1 MNYENLT
8 KETLPVEFQ
17 NRIERFNR
25 LFSAATDHSF
35 EEDDLFEYEM
45 LCIKQALSFSEF
57 FQDFGDEQ
65 YQDFLKQYESL
76 YDLVDAIKDKLQF
89 FDNSSMVISDTSNV
103 KVYKFNSQTQLY
115 VYIPYYINGVKNPLI
130 DITFPDNSFLQ
141 ATVNYRPLLTKG
153 KHEFRFVSS
162 DVSGNFADS
171 VLNTVVVDDQMKI
184 MDMANYPN
192 PMKTETN
199 FMFRLSGELNP
210 SSCKLKIYT
219 VTGRLIKEIN
229 APASVGYNNIFWDGK
244 DTDGDYLANG
254 TYLYK
259 FVIQGDSQTETSI
272 QKLAILR

>member
-1 MNYENLT
+1 
-8 KETLPVEFQ
+8 
-17 NRIERFNR
+17 
-25 LFSAATDHSF
+25 
-35 EEDDLFEYEM
+35 
-45 LCIKQALSFSEF
+45 
-57 FQDFGDEQ
+57 
-65 YQDFLKQYESL
+65 
-76 YDLVDAIKDKLQF
+76 
-89 FDNSSMVISDTSNV
+89 MVISDTSNV
-103 KVYKFNSQTQLY
+103 KVYKFNSPTQLY

-153 KHEFRFVSS
+153 EHKFRFVSS
-162 DVSGNFADS
+162 DISGNLADS
-171 VLNTVVVDDQMKI
+171 VLNTVVVDDKMTI
-184 MDMANYPN
+184 LDMANYPN

-199 FMFRLSGELNP
+199 FMFTLSGELNP
-210 SSCKLKIYT
+210 TSCKLKIYT

-229 APASVGYNNIFWDGK
+229 SPAAVGYNNIFWDGK